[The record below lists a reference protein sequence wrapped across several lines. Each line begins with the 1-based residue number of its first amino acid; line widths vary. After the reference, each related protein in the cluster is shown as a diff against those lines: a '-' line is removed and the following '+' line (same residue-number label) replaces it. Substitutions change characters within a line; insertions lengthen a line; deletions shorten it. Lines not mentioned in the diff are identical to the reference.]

1 MSDPTATDVPLRQPT
16 TAVVGPASAPEAA
29 SGLDDVLLEAQ
40 AQAVTE
46 SPLPVLLVSRT
57 GLVLAVS
64 QGLSGLLGPRREDP
78 VGRPVEQVL
87 VAIGSERERVALRL
101 ALLEGEVGS
110 RSRYWQGRLARAAGP
125 EIRVRLQVR
134 NVGIAPSSAVWC
146 ALEPLPERSPAAA
159 ADDGATTGVSPVPGA
174 TTMAEKVRPSSAPE
188 ETLSRVVESLG
199 VDAGP
204 GAELVEGVL
213 LMAAVRSGSVSVESR
228 RCRLRDA
235 VLAAVSARADL
246 AVKHRIGVEIDLDAA
261 LSATADPVLLHKC
274 VDQIIGNAMRFTS
287 PYGTVVCAG
296 RQEGDRVVLS
306 VRSPV
311 LRVDETLVGRPSH
324 AWFHGA
330 SVFAD
335 LQDGVGLGLVNARGL
350 AGLMGGEVTLRFESG
365 PGPVPPGSP
374 GEESA
379 LAPRVCCDLS
389 LPGA

>member
-1 MSDPTATDVPLRQPT
+1 M
-16 TAVVGPASAPEAA
+16 
-29 SGLDDVLLEAQ
+29 
-40 AQAVTE
+40 TE

-110 RSRYWQGRLARAAGP
+110 GSRYWQGRLARAAGP

-311 LRVDETLVGRPSH
+311 LRVDETS
-324 AWFHGA
+324 
-330 SVFAD
+330 SV
-335 LQDGVGLGLVNARGL
+335 
-350 AGLMGGEVTLRFESG
+350 
-365 PGPVPPGSP
+365 VPPTRGST
-374 GEESA
+374 A
-379 LAPRVCCDLS
+379 LRCLRTCRTGWAWGWS
-389 LPGA
+389 TPGAWPG